1 MVSSI
6 FSDYT
11 KVDVVIAVFL
21 IYQGLRG
28 YIKGVRYVI
37 FDTVKFFGSYF
48 LTKIAYQLFYQ
59 SVAKTVWFQSLLNL
73 LRDKVLNRLCE
84 LFPIVSFFPWDS
96 IVFCTVVFCG
106 IFLLFRIALFG
117 FSKEVTFLQK
127 TEGFVLGIIKG
138 VAYLFVLISIAEPL
152 LQGFSILG
160 FSEWLQNSKILP
172 YLYEYNFLLDFLS
185 FY

>member
-73 LRDKVLNRLCE
+73 LRDKILNRLCE
-84 LFPIVSFFPWDS
+84 LFPIMSFFPWDS
-96 IVFCTVVFCG
+96 IVFCTVVFFG
-106 IFLLFRIALFG
+106 IFLLFRIALLG

-127 TEGFVLGIIKG
+127 TEGFVLGTIKG
-138 VAYLFVLISIAEPL
+138 IMYLFVLISIAEPL
-152 LQGFSILG
+152 LQSFSILG
-160 FSEWLQNSKILP
+160 FSEWLENSKILP

>member
-84 LFPIVSFFPWDS
+84 LFPIMSFFPWDS
-96 IVFCTVVFCG
+96 I
-106 IFLLFRIALFG
+106 
-117 FSKEVTFLQK
+117 
-127 TEGFVLGIIKG
+127 

-185 FY
+185 FH

>member
-1 MVSSI
+1 MSSI

-73 LRDKVLNRLCE
+73 LRDKILNRLCE
-84 LFPIVSFFPWDS
+84 RS
-96 IVFCTVVFCG
+96 
-106 IFLLFRIALFG
+106 
-117 FSKEVTFLQK
+117 
-127 TEGFVLGIIKG
+127 
-138 VAYLFVLISIAEPL
+138 
-152 LQGFSILG
+152 
-160 FSEWLQNSKILP
+160 
-172 YLYEYNFLLDFLS
+172 
-185 FY
+185 